1 MKENRKLSFAKTIQ
15 EGSQA
20 LRSVRLNL
28 ALGSDPFAAAS
39 TACIVIAL
47 GEIEDHRGRFR
58 SGLGFLRVRALRL
71 GSNRSGKRHHDCSK
85 KGSYKSHKR
94 TIGLH
99 WQTPL
104 ANRNLKQRKH
114 QSAHIYAASNR
125 AGQQICDRANRY
137 CTCIAAQLSE
147 PVSPLQLDEV
157 VAAFGNMAPA

>member
-1 MKENRKLSFAKTIQ
+1 
-15 EGSQA
+15 
-20 LRSVRLNL
+20 
-28 ALGSDPFAAAS
+28 
-39 TACIVIAL
+39 
-47 GEIEDHRGRFR
+47 
-58 SGLGFLRVRALRL
+58 
-71 GSNRSGKRHHDCSK
+71 
-85 KGSYKSHKR
+85 
-94 TIGLH
+94 LH

-157 VAAFGNMAPA
+157 VAAFGNMAPAAQPLCGAAPLPPTPALTCGHSGMLLQRSRSMPTASGSPAVESLVTRAVSRAESISLIST